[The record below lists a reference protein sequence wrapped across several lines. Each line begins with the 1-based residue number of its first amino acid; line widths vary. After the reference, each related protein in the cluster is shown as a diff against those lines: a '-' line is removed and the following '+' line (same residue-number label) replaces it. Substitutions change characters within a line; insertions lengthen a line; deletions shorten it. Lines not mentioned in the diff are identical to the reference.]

1 MRDTAK
7 ATRSLLAALTVV
19 ILLSSVTPVV
29 RPEKPT
35 LKGSEMQSTDPKRKS
50 LHQSVEPQDT
60 KPVADFRLP
69 VYKPPL
75 RGAPLG
81 RVAGGTRGVNTHLP
95 LLAAL
100 APDHIGLTVQEQPVL
115 YWYLAEA
122 VDNRIELTLID
133 EKTVQPL
140 LERTFDSP
148 TAPGV
153 QRVRLADYGVRLQ
166 TGVPYQWFVA
176 LGTDPTRRSKYIVAG
191 AAIERIE
198 LTATLQAQLAQTNA
212 IEAASIY
219 AAAGL
224 WYDALMVLSDLI
236 EAAPADPI
244 LRQQRAALLEQV
256 GLTDIA
262 KEEMQP
268 RGAAKP

>member
-1 MRDTAK
+1 MKDIAN
-7 ATRSLLAALTVV
+7 ATRLLLAALAGV
-19 ILLSSVTPVV
+19 ILLLSVTTVV

-35 LKGSEMQSTDPKRKS
+35 LKDPEMQATDPKRKP
-50 LHQSVEPQDT
+50 LPQSVEPQDT
-60 KPVADFRLP
+60 KSVTDVRLP

-81 RVAGGTRGVNTHLP
+81 RVAGGTRGVKTDLP

-100 APDHIGLTVQEQPVL
+100 APDHIGLTVQEQPTL

-122 VDNRIELTLID
+122 VANRIELTLID

-148 TAPGV
+148 TVPGV
-153 QRVRLADYGVRLQ
+153 QRVRLADYGVHLQ
-166 TGVPYQWFVA
+166 MGVPYQWFVA
-176 LGTDPTRRSKYIVAG
+176 LGTDPTRRSPYNIAG

-212 IEAASIY
+212 TEAAATY

-224 WYDALMVLSDLI
+224 WYDALRVLSDLI
-236 EAAPADPI
+236 EAAPGDPL

-262 KEEMQP
+262 KEDMQP

>member
-1 MRDTAK
+1 MKDIAN
-7 ATRSLLAALTVV
+7 ATKLRLAALTVV
-19 ILLSSVTPVV
+19 ILLSSITTVV
-29 RPEKPT
+29 RSEKPT
-35 LKGSEMQSTDPKRKS
+35 LKDAEMQATDPKRKS
-50 LHQSVEPQDT
+50 LNQSVAPQDT

-81 RVAGGTRGVNTHLP
+81 RVAGGTRGMKAHPP
-95 LLAAL
+95 LLEAL
-100 APDHIGLTVQEQPVL
+100 APEHIGLTVQEQPTL

-122 VDNRIELTLID
+122 VANRIELTLID
-133 EKTVQPL
+133 DKTVQPL

-148 TAPGV
+148 TVPGV

-166 TGVPYQWFVA
+166 TGVPYQWFVT
-176 LGTDPTRRSKYIVAG
+176 LGTDPTRRSEYIVAG

-198 LTATLQAQLAQTNA
+198 LTATLQAQLAQSNA
-212 IEAASIY
+212 IEAVSVY

-224 WYDALMVLSDLI
+224 WYDALRVLSDLI
-236 EAAPADPI
+236 EAAPGDPI

-262 KEEMQP
+262 KEDMQP